1 MQLEASDVVPEVE
14 DQQLALSMQLVSIVV
29 EQQDRIKDL
38 EDDLRDKNG
47 LLNQLH
53 LLAHDPSPEDS
64 AAGESED
71 REDESSF
78 LELLNAP
85 L

>member
-1 MQLEASDVVPEVE
+1 M
-14 DQQLALSMQLVSIVV
+14 ALSIQLISIVV

-53 LLAHDPSPEDS
+53 LLAHDPSPED
-64 AAGESED
+64 ESED